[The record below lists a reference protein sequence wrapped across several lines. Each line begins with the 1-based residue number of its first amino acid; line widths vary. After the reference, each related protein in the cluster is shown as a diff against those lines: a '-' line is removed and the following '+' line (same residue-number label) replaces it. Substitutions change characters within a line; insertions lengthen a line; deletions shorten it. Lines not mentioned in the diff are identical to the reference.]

1 MTGFDSHGNSYLHF
15 TLCDIK
21 SDTIYKIQ
29 RFERNYFSTKKNRPT
44 RIDMPANFIKMLT
57 TNVESLQVQLGRQKI
72 IHHNEIPSLVHG
84 LKQEQKSL
92 TGENP

>member
-1 MTGFDSHGNSYLHF
+1 MEIVIYILHCV
-15 TLCDIK
+15 TLKATPYIK
-21 SDTIYKIQ
+21 FNGSREIIFLQ
-29 RFERNYFSTKKNRPT
+29 KKNRPT